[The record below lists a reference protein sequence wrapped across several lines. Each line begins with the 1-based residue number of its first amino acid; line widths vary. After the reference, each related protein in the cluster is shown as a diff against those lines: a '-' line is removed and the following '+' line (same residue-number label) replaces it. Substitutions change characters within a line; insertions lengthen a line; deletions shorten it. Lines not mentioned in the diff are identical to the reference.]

1 MPALVTASQLRA
13 VLGVSVSLYSDADL
27 NNIIET
33 AEDAI
38 GDFLIQWKVGIDK
51 HYSATTTE
59 TTIHTTRP
67 HKFHE
72 GATVAISGVEAHV
85 NGNKTI
91 SEIVD
96 PYTFRITTTG
106 APVHTDWYNTIPNG
120 IAAENDLSQ
129 YDGVDAVEEAVLQVS
144 IDVFQ
149 SRLAAGGTQQA
160 LDYTPAPYRMGRT
173 LLYKITG
180 LISKYID
187 SNSQVG

>member
-1 MPALVTASQLRA
+1 MPVLVTAAQLRA
-13 VLGVSVSLYSDADL
+13 VLGVPNTLYDDNAL
-27 NNIIET
+27 NAIINT

-51 HYSATTTE
+51 HYSETATE

-67 HKFHE
+67 HKFYE
-72 GATVAISGVEAHV
+72 GQTVAISGVEAHV

-91 SEIVD
+91 SSIVD
-96 PYTFRITTTG
+96 DYTFRITTTG
-106 APVHTDWYNTIPNG
+106 APIHQEYYHVIPNG

-129 YDGVDAVEEAVLQVS
+129 YDGVAAVEEAVLQIA

-173 LLYKITG
+173 LLYKVTG

>member
-1 MPALVTASQLRA
+1 MPELVTAAQLRA
-13 VLGVSVSLYSDADL
+13 VLGVPNTLYDDTALDA
-27 NNIIET
+27 IIDT

-51 HYSATTTE
+51 HYSETATE

-67 HKFHE
+67 HKFYE
-72 GATVAISGVEAHV
+72 TQTVAISGVEAHV

-91 SEIVD
+91 SSIVD
-96 PYTFRITTTG
+96 DYTFRITTTG
-106 APVHTDWYNTIPNG
+106 APIHQDYYNVIPNG
-120 IAAENDLSQ
+120 IAAENDISQ
-129 YDGVDAVEEAVLQVS
+129 YDGIAAVEEAVLQIA

-173 LLYKITG
+173 LLYKVTG

>member
-1 MPALVTASQLRA
+1 MPDLVTAAQLRA
-13 VLGVSVSLYSDADL
+13 VLGVPNTLYDDTAL
-27 NNIIET
+27 EAIIDT

-51 HYSATTTE
+51 HYSETATE

-67 HKFHE
+67 HKFYE
-72 GATVAISGVEAHV
+72 TQTVAISGVEAHV

-91 SEIVD
+91 SSIVD
-96 PYTFRITTTG
+96 DYTFKITTTG
-106 APVHTDWYNTIPNG
+106 APVHEDYYHVIPNG
-120 IAAENDLSQ
+120 IATENDISQ
-129 YDGVDAVEEAVLQVS
+129 YDGIAAVEEAVLQIA

-160 LDYTPAPYRMGRT
+160 LDFTPAPYRMGRT
-173 LLYKITG
+173 LLYKVTG

>member
-1 MPALVTASQLRA
+1 MPALVTATQLRN
-13 VLGVSVSLYSDADL
+13 VLGVSVSLYSDASL
-27 NNIIET
+27 ESIIET

-51 HYSATTTE
+51 HYSETTTE

-67 HKFHE
+67 HKFYE
-72 GATVAISGVEAHV
+72 TQTVTISGVEAHV

-96 PYTFRITTTG
+96 DYTFRITTTG
-106 APVHTDWYNTIPNG
+106 APIHTDYRFVIPNG
-120 IAAENDLSQ
+120 IAAENDLTQ
-129 YDGVDAVEEAVLQVS
+129 YDGVDAVEEAVLQIAV
-144 IDVFQ
+144 DVFQ

-173 LLYKITG
+173 LLYKVTG

>member
-1 MPALVTASQLRA
+1 MPALVTATQLRN

-27 NNIIET
+27 NSIIEV

-67 HKFHE
+67 HKFYE

-96 PYTFRITTTG
+96 PYTFRITTNG
-106 APVHTDWYNTIPNG
+106 APVHTDWYNVIPNG

>member
-1 MPALVTASQLRA
+1 MPELVTASQLRA
-13 VLGVSVSLYSDADL
+13 VLGVPISLYDDNAL
-27 NNIIET
+27 NAIIDT

-51 HYSATTTE
+51 HYSETATE

-67 HKFHE
+67 HKFYE
-72 GATVAISGVEAHV
+72 TQTVAISGVEAHI

-91 SEIVD
+91 SAIVD
-96 PYTFRITTTG
+96 DYTFRITTTG
-106 APVHTDWYNTIPNG
+106 APIHQEYYHVIPNG

-129 YDGVDAVEEAVLQVS
+129 YDGVAAVEEAVLQIA

-149 SRLAAGGTQQA
+149 SRLAAGGTSQS
-160 LDYTPAPYRMGRT
+160 LDFTPAPYRMGRT
-173 LLYKITG
+173 LLYKVTG

>member
-1 MPALVTASQLRA
+1 MPELVTAAQLRA
-13 VLGVSVSLYSDADL
+13 VLGVPNTLYDDTALDA
-27 NNIIET
+27 IIDT

-51 HYSATTTE
+51 HYSETATE

-67 HKFHE
+67 HKFYE
-72 GATVAISGVEAHV
+72 TQTVAISGVEAHV

-91 SEIVD
+91 SSIVD
-96 PYTFRITTTG
+96 DYTFRITTTG
-106 APVHTDWYNTIPNG
+106 APVHQDYYHVIPNG
-120 IAAENDLSQ
+120 IAAENDISQ
-129 YDGVDAVEEAVLQVS
+129 YDGIAAVEEAVLQIA

-160 LDYTPAPYRMGRT
+160 VDFTAGPYRMGRT
-173 LLYKITG
+173 LLYKVTG

>member
-1 MPALVTASQLRA
+1 MPVLVTASELRA
-13 VLGVSVSLYSDADL
+13 VLGVPVALYSDAQLDS
-27 NNIIET
+27 IIET
-33 AEDAI
+33 SEDAI

-72 GATVAISGVEAHV
+72 GATVAISGVETHV

-129 YDGVDAVEEAVLQVS
+129 YNGVDAVEEAVLQIAV
-144 IDVFQ
+144 DVFQ

-173 LLYKITG
+173 LLYKVTG

>member
-1 MPALVTASQLRA
+1 MPVLVTAAQLRA
-13 VLGVSVSLYSDADL
+13 VLGVSSSLYNDAAL
-27 NNIIET
+27 EAIIDT

-38 GDFLIQWKVGIDK
+38 GDFLIQWKVNINK
-51 HYSATTTE
+51 HYSETATE

-67 HKFHE
+67 HKFYE
-72 GATVAISGVEAHV
+72 TQTVAISGVEAHV

-91 SEIVD
+91 SAIVD
-96 PYTFRITTTG
+96 DYTFRITTTS
-106 APVHTDWYNTIPNG
+106 APIHTDYRFVIPNG
-120 IAAENDLSQ
+120 LAAENDLSQ
-129 YDGVDAVEEAVLQVS
+129 YNGVAAIEEAVLQVA

-149 SRLAAGGTQQA
+149 SRLAVGGTQQA
-160 LDYTPAPYRMGRT
+160 LDFTPAPYRMGRT

>member
-1 MPALVTASQLRA
+1 MPDLVTASQLRA
-13 VLGVSVSLYSDADL
+13 VLGVSVSLYSDAAL
-27 NNIIET
+27 ESIINT

-51 HYSATTTE
+51 HACPTATS

-67 HKFHE
+67 HKFYE
-72 GATVAISGVEAHV
+72 GQTIAISGVEAHV

-96 PYTFRITTTG
+96 AYTFKITN
-106 APVHTDWYNTIPNG
+106 AAVPVHTDFYNVIPNG

-129 YDGVDAVEEAVLQVS
+129 YDGVDAVEEAVLQIA

-173 LLYKITG
+173 LLYKVTG

>member
-1 MPALVTASQLRA
+1 MPALVTATQLRN
-13 VLGVSVSLYSDADL
+13 VLGVSVSLYSDASL
-27 NNIIET
+27 ESIIST

-51 HYSATTTE
+51 HYSETATE
-59 TTIHTTRP
+59 STIHTTRP
-67 HKFHE
+67 HKFYE
-72 GATVAISGVEAHV
+72 TQTVVISGVEAHI

-96 PYTFRITTTG
+96 DYTFRITTTG
-106 APVHTDWYNTIPNG
+106 AVIHTDYRNVIPNG
-120 IAAENDLSQ
+120 IATENSLSQ
-129 YDGVDAVEEAVLQVS
+129 YDGVDAVEEAVLQIAV
-144 IDVFQ
+144 DVFQ

-160 LDYTPAPYRMGRT
+160 LDFTPAPYRMGRT
-173 LLYKITG
+173 LLYKVTG

>member
-13 VLGVSVSLYSDADL
+13 VLGVSVSLYSDASL
-27 NNIIET
+27 ESIIET

-51 HYSATTTE
+51 HYSETATE

-67 HKFHE
+67 HKFYE
-72 GATVAISGVEAHV
+72 TQTVAISGVEAHV

-91 SEIVD
+91 SAIVD
-96 PYTFRITTTG
+96 DYTFRITTTN
-106 APVHTDWYNTIPNG
+106 APIHTDYRFTIPNG

-129 YDGVDAVEEAVLQVS
+129 YDGVDAVEEAVLQIAVD
-144 IDVFQ
+144 IFQ

-173 LLYKITG
+173 LLYKVTG

>member
-1 MPALVTASQLRA
+1 MPELVTAAQLRA
-13 VLGVSVSLYSDADL
+13 VLGVPNTLYDDNAL
-27 NNIIET
+27 NAIINT

-51 HYSATTTE
+51 HYSETATE

-67 HKFHE
+67 HKFYE
-72 GATVAISGVEAHV
+72 GQTVAISNVEAHV

-91 SEIVD
+91 SAIVD
-96 PYTFRITTTG
+96 DYTFRITTTG
-106 APVHTDWYNTIPNG
+106 APIHQEYYHVIPNG

-129 YDGVDAVEEAVLQVS
+129 YDGVAAVEEAVLQIAV
-144 IDVFQ
+144 DVFQ

-173 LLYKITG
+173 LLYKVTG

>member
-1 MPALVTASQLRA
+1 MPVLVTASELRS
-13 VLGVSVSLYSDADL
+13 VLGVPVALYSDAALDS
-27 NNIIET
+27 IIET
-33 AEDAI
+33 SEDAI

-51 HYSATTTE
+51 HACPTATS

-67 HKFHE
+67 HKFHV
-72 GATVAISGVEAHV
+72 GQTIAIDGVEAHV

-96 PYTFRITTTG
+96 PYTFKITN
-106 APVHTDWYNTIPNG
+106 AAVPVHADFYNIIPNG

-129 YDGVDAVEEAVLQVS
+129 YNGVDAVEEAVLQIAV
-144 IDVFQ
+144 DVFQ

-173 LLYKITG
+173 LLYKVTG

>member
-1 MPALVTASQLRA
+1 MPELVTAAQLRA
-13 VLGVSVSLYSDADL
+13 VLGVPNTLYDDTALDA
-27 NNIIET
+27 IIDT

-51 HYSATTTE
+51 HYSYTTTE

-67 HKFHE
+67 HKFYE
-72 GATVAISGVEAHV
+72 TQTVAISGVEAHV

-91 SEIVD
+91 SSIVD
-96 PYTFRITTTG
+96 DYTFRITTTG
-106 APVHTDWYNTIPNG
+106 APVHQDYYHVIPNG
-120 IAAENDLSQ
+120 IAAENDISQ
-129 YDGVDAVEEAVLQVS
+129 YDGIAAVEEAVLQIA

-160 LDYTPAPYRMGRT
+160 VDFTVGPYRMGRT
-173 LLYKITG
+173 LLYKVTG

>member
-1 MPALVTASQLRA
+1 MPVLVTAAQLRA
-13 VLGVSVSLYSDADL
+13 VLGVSSSLYNDAAL
-27 NNIIET
+27 EAIIDT
-33 AEDAI
+33 SEDAI

-51 HYSATTTE
+51 HYSETATE

-67 HKFHE
+67 HKFYE
-72 GATVAISGVEAHV
+72 TQTVAISGVEAHV

-91 SEIVD
+91 SAIVD
-96 PYTFRITTTG
+96 DYTFRITTTG
-106 APVHTDWYNTIPNG
+106 APIHTDYRFVIPNG
-120 IAAENDLSQ
+120 LAAENDLSQ
-129 YDGVDAVEEAVLQVS
+129 YNGNAAIEEAVLQVA

-149 SRLAAGGTQQA
+149 SRLSVSGTQQA
-160 LDYTPAPYRMGRT
+160 LDFTPAPYRMGRT

>member
-1 MPALVTASQLRA
+1 MPVLVTATQLRN
-13 VLGVSVSLYSDADL
+13 VLGVSVSLYDNAALES
-27 NNIIET
+27 IIET

-51 HYSATTTE
+51 HYSETTTE
-59 TTIHTTRP
+59 STIHTTRP
-67 HKFHE
+67 HKFYD
-72 GATVAISGVEAHV
+72 GQTIAISGVEAHI

-96 PYTFRITTTG
+96 EYTFKITTTG
-106 APVHTDWYNTIPNG
+106 ATVHTDWRNVIPNG

-129 YDGVDAVEEAVLQVS
+129 YDGVDAIEEAVLQISV
-144 IDVFQ
+144 DVFQ

-173 LLYKITG
+173 LLYKVTG

-187 SNSQVG
+187 SNSPVG

>member
-1 MPALVTASQLRA
+1 MPVLVTAAQLRN
-13 VLGVSVSLYSDADL
+13 VLGVSVSLYSDESL
-27 NNIIET
+27 ESIIST

-51 HYSATTTE
+51 HYSEKATE

-67 HKFHE
+67 HKFYE
-72 GATVAISGVEAHV
+72 TQTVAISGVEAHV

-96 PYTFRITTTG
+96 PYTFRITTAG
-106 APVHTDWYNTIPNG
+106 ATIHTDYRNVIPNG
-120 IAAENDLSQ
+120 IATENSLSQ
-129 YDGVDAVEEAVLQVS
+129 YDGVDAVEEAVLQIAV
-144 IDVFQ
+144 DVFQ

-173 LLYKITG
+173 LLYKVTG

>member
-1 MPALVTASQLRA
+1 MPVLVTAAQLRA
-13 VLGVSVSLYSDADL
+13 VLGVPNTLYDDTAL
-27 NNIIET
+27 NAIIDT
-33 AEDAI
+33 SEDAI
-38 GDFLIQWKVGIDK
+38 GDFLIQWKVGINK

-67 HKFHE
+67 HKFYD
-72 GATVAISGVEAHV
+72 GQTVAISGVEAHV

-96 PYTFRITTTG
+96 PYIFRITTTG
-106 APVHTDWYNTIPNG
+106 ASVHTDWYNTIPNG

-129 YDGVDAVEEAVLQVS
+129 YNGVAAIEEAVLQIAV
-144 IDVFQ
+144 DVFQ

-173 LLYKITG
+173 LLYKVTG

>member
-1 MPALVTASQLRA
+1 MPVLVTAAQLRA
-13 VLGVSVSLYSDADL
+13 VLGVSSSLYNDAAL
-27 NNIIET
+27 EAIIDT

-38 GDFLIQWKVGIDK
+38 GDFLIQWKVNIDK
-51 HYSATTTE
+51 HYSETATE

-67 HKFHE
+67 HKFYE
-72 GATVAISGVEAHV
+72 TQTVAISGVEAHV

-91 SEIVD
+91 SAIVD
-96 PYTFRITTTG
+96 DYTFRITTIG
-106 APVHTDWYNTIPNG
+106 APIHTDYRFVIPNG

-129 YDGVDAVEEAVLQVS
+129 YNGVAAIEEAVLQISV
-144 IDVFQ
+144 DVFQ
-149 SRLAAGGTQQA
+149 SRLAVGGTQQA
-160 LDYTPAPYRMGRT
+160 LDFTPAPYRMGRT

>member
-1 MPALVTASQLRA
+1 MPELVTAAQLRA
-13 VLGVSVSLYSDADL
+13 VLGVSSSLYNDAAL
-27 NNIIET
+27 EAIIDT
-33 AEDAI
+33 SEDAI
-38 GDFLIQWKVGIDK
+38 GDFLIQWKVGIDR
-51 HYSATTTE
+51 HACPIATE

-72 GATVAISGVEAHV
+72 GQTVAIEGVEAHV

-91 SEIVD
+91 SAIVD
-96 PYTFRITTTG
+96 DYTFKITNAA
-106 APVHTDWYNTIPNG
+106 APVHEEFYNIIPNG

-129 YDGVDAVEEAVLQVS
+129 YNGVASIEEAVLQVA

-160 LDYTPAPYRMGRT
+160 LDFTPAPYRMGRT

>member
-1 MPALVTASQLRA
+1 MPVLVTATQLRN
-13 VLGVSVSLYSDADL
+13 VLGVSVSLYDNAALES
-27 NNIIET
+27 IIET

-51 HYSATTTE
+51 HYSKTTTE
-59 TTIHTTRP
+59 STIHTTRP
-67 HKFHE
+67 HKFYD
-72 GATVAISGVEAHV
+72 GQTIALSGVEAHI

-96 PYTFRITTTG
+96 EYTFKITTTG
-106 APVHTDWYNTIPNG
+106 ATVHTDWRNVIPNG

-129 YDGVDAVEEAVLQVS
+129 YDGVDAIEEAVLQISV
-144 IDVFQ
+144 DVFQ

-173 LLYKITG
+173 LLYKVTG